1 MDKRRYPRLSLDLLR
16 GFRVAARHLSFTQAA
31 QELFVT
37 QSAISRE
44 IRTLEEQIGQP
55 LFYRVHRA
63 LQLTRAGEELYR
75 AADEALT
82 QLDSVTDRLA
92 GSGRALAV
100 TTTTALASLWLA
112 PRLHRFNRLRPE
124 ISVRIVAS
132 NDKPDI
138 ERDQLDIAIRFVQA
152 GADSPNAEELVTCES
167 FPVCSPALAHDAARP
182 LRTPAD
188 LARHVRLDYET
199 VRDGRRLSEW
209 DFWFN
214 AMKIRPVEPASTL
227 RFPQFDQ
234 LFPAAIEGSG
244 VAMAVLPHLTQL
256 LHDGV
261 LCAPFGRDAIANR
274 GTFFV
279 VPRRDVAERDFVKEF
294 VAWLRSE
301 VRRDSDLALPTPREA
316 KRSPGRQTQ
325 ASGARSRARR
335 P

>member
-16 GFRVAARHLSFTQAA
+16 GFRVAARHLSFTRAA

-44 IRTLEEQIGQP
+44 IRTLEEQIGLP

-82 QLDSVTDRLA
+82 QLDAVTDRLA
-92 GSGRALAV
+92 GSGRALAI

-124 ISVRIVAS
+124 ISVRIVSS
-132 NDKPDI
+132 NDKPDL

-152 GADSPNAEELVTCES
+152 GDDSPNAEQLVTCES
-167 FPVCSPALAHDAARP
+167 FPVCSPALACDAARP

-188 LARHVRLDYET
+188 LALHVRLDYET

-209 DFWFN
+209 DFWFS
-214 AMKIRPVEPASTL
+214 AMKIRTVEPASTL

-234 LFPAAIEGSG
+234 VFPAAIEGSG
-244 VAMAVLPHLTQL
+244 VAMGALPHVTQL

-261 LCAPFGRDAIANR
+261 LCAPFGRDAIATR

-279 VPRRDVAERDFVKEF
+279 VLRSDVGERDFVKEF

-301 VRRDSDLALPTPREA
+301 VRRDSDLTLAAPREA
-316 KRSPGRQTQ
+316 KRSPGRRTQ